1 MTLLGN
7 FTALLVLLIVS
18 IVLAGA
24 GKRVLGLL
32 GVETSSALDTLLFS
46 LPLGAVLLE
55 LAVSAGE
62 LLPNVRFGVI
72 AAACLVGVVGLTG
85 VPAKL
90 RDLAVLW
97 RRFWSLQALE
107 RALGCALFAV
117 LGLLGLASLAPL
129 TGSDAL
135 HYHFTTQ
142 KLYLL
147 DGFHPDWNLL
157 HGFFCAL
164 GHQLIL
170 AGLAFGSD
178 KLAMG
183 LIFLG
188 GVAAALATFRLAQQW
203 TSGAWPFAAALAFA
217 LTPVTFWQISA
228 AGAPDIWMCALLPL
242 GVLAILLAE
251 RTQTL
256 AACILAGVLAGA
268 LAGSK
273 YTGILMAGA
282 LLIALAIELRSVQKC
297 LAFFGSAVATGIWP
311 YLRNWIWTGDPI
323 FPFFFW
329 KRHDLTGN
337 LGALAS
343 ILRDTGA
350 SNAHGP
356 GRVLRFPIFALA
368 DSDGLAAWQFLGPL
382 VLALAPIAFLSVR
395 KSPLWRVVLIV
406 WLIVSLGI
414 GATSGIP
421 RFLLPV
427 LPLALAAS
435 VGGVALLTQ
444 QRFRTLRAVT
454 ILSLAGFCMA
464 GFGAMALYSR
474 AAWSV
479 ALGRVTP
486 ASYLRVHGPD
496 FERSEFVN
504 EQLSALT
511 RTDPSAR
518 ALVFFRHLY
527 YLQVPFV
534 AGAALDSWEM
544 SPSALSTDQA
554 WRNLF
559 VRRHIRWVVK
569 APDYPEEFST
579 SLTHLESVG
588 ILKPCATGTVES
600 IQGFRM
606 YGQLASEPI
615 AILCVNP

>member
-1 MTLLGN
+1 MTLLGT
-7 FTALLVLLIVS
+7 FAASLVLLIVS
-18 IVLAGA
+18 ILLAGA
-24 GKRVLGLL
+24 GKRVLRLL
-32 GVETSSALDTLLFS
+32 RVEISNALDAFLYS
-46 LPLGAVLLE
+46 LVLGAVLLE

-72 AAACLVGVVGLTG
+72 AAACLVGAAGLTG
-85 VPAKL
+85 ARGAF
-90 RDLAVLW
+90 RDLAALW
-97 RRFWSLQALE
+97 QGFRSRLPLEQAL
-107 RALGCALFAV
+107 ACGLFAV
-117 LGLLGLASLAPL
+117 LGLMGLASLAPL

-142 KLYLL
+142 ELYLRY
-147 DGFHPDWNLL
+147 GFHPDWNLL

-178 KLAMG
+178 RLAMG

-188 GVAAALATFRLAQQW
+188 GVAATFATFRTAQQW
-203 TSGAWPFAAALAFA
+203 TTGAWPYAVALAFA
-217 LTPVTFWQISA
+217 LTPVTFWQISV
-228 AGAPDIWMCALLPL
+228 AGAPDIWMCAQLPL
-242 GVLAILLAE
+242 SVLAILQAQ
-251 RTQTL
+251 RTQTF
-256 AACILAGVLAGA
+256 APCILAGILAGA

-282 LLIALAIELRSVQKC
+282 LLVAFAVELRSVQKC
-297 LAFFGSAVATGIWP
+297 LAFFSSAVVIGVWP

-323 FPFFFW
+323 FPFFFSR
-329 KRHDLTGN
+329 RHDLTGN
-337 LGALAS
+337 LDAIAS

-350 SNAHGP
+350 SNRHEL
-356 GRVLRFPIFALA
+356 GRVLRFPIFAVA

-382 VLALAPIAFLSVR
+382 VLAFAPVALLSVR

-406 WLIVSLGI
+406 WLIVSLGV

-427 LPLALAAS
+427 LPLALSAA
-435 VGGVALLTQ
+435 VGGVVLLTQ
-444 QRFRTLRAVT
+444 QRFRVLRAVT
-454 ILSLAGFCMA
+454 ILSVAGFCVA
-464 GFGAMALYSR
+464 GFGAMVLYSR

-479 ALGRVTP
+479 ALGRQTP
-486 ASYLRVHGPD
+486 ESYLRVHGPD
-496 FERSEFVN
+496 FGRCEFVN
-504 EQLSALT
+504 EHLSALS
-511 RTDPSAR
+511 RADPSAR
-518 ALVFFRHLY
+518 ALIFFRHLY
-527 YLQVPFV
+527 YLHVPFV
-534 AGAALDSWEM
+534 AGDALDSWEM
-544 SPSALSTDQA
+544 SPAALSTDQA

-579 SLTHLESVG
+579 SLKRLESDG
-588 ILKPCATGTVES
+588 ILKPCASGTVES

-606 YGQLASEPI
+606 NGHLASEPI
-615 AILCVNP
+615 VILCVNP